1 MQQRTIEIDARQEWL
16 PLDIA
21 TSSVAMHG
29 FGEPDDLYLVTG
41 GDTLLLELIETPAF
55 RRLKEIRFLGAID
68 YHLVPRPNGKP
79 GAIRYTRYEHSIG
92 VMQLARLYC
101 DLRDLQ
107 PMDRRLACVAA
118 LLHDLGHPPF
128 SHSME
133 SVFKEEFGFDHH
145 EATADIIHGESPF
158 GKDVFETLCRHGMDV
173 EKLIA
178 LISGEVPEF
187 DGFFHGPINFDTIEG
202 ILRSHMYVR
211 QSSTVPDRYTVT
223 KAAVERAND
232 NDRRAVDQFWKC
244 KGWVYENVIN
254 SPAGILSDFACK
266 FFLRRNL
273 GRIGR
278 DSYFGTEPELFRKLP
293 GLRELLTSRGF
304 NDDVVRMIDE
314 PVYYRRRHYHI
325 NPEGDFF
332 SRQDDVRYQH
342 IRSDHP
348 LALEGGPGLTE
359 AETINRRQGGL
370 FDDDEDGL

>member
-1 MQQRTIEIDARQEWL
+1 MQQRTTEIDAKQEWL
-16 PLDIA
+16 LPGIA
-21 TSSVAMHG
+21 TSSGTMHG
-29 FGEPDDLYLVTG
+29 FREPDDLQRVTG
-41 GDTLLLELIETPAF
+41 GDPLLLELIETPAF

-68 YHLVPRPNGKP
+68 YRLVPRPNGKP
-79 GAIRYTRYEHSIG
+79 GATRYTRYEHSIG

-101 DLRDLQ
+101 DLRNLQ
-107 PMDRRLACVAA
+107 PRDRRLACVAA

-145 EATADIIHGESPF
+145 EATADIIHGWSPF

-278 DSYFGTEPELFRKLP
+278 GSYFGTEPELFRKLS

-359 AETINRRQGGL
+359 AETINRRQGDL
-370 FDDDEDGL
+370 FDDDDDGL